1 MSRVLAGMLT
11 EGVQRRRKE
20 RSRRGCAEVAMG
32 FCTRYMHD
40 TLQEIRYVTY
50 PGTGESGPPTG
61 KKMDK

>member
-1 MSRVLAGMLT
+1 MLT

-50 PGTGESGPPTG
+50 PGTGESVSG

>member
-50 PGTGESGPPTG
+50 PGTGESVSG